1 MTRSMLVLAL
11 VAGLLGVACE
21 DKKPSTDTARTDA
34 GTSADK
40 YATADPKLAKALQ
53 GAADAAAGDQGPPP
67 DGIFEPGA
75 ADQRHAKGAPTKVDM
90 ISDGSAPQVSLAP
103 AADAKPD
110 AARASSYGPAA
121 LELAM
126 TMGQRIAMPTIDFG
140 LALGPA
146 KPDDGGADWLVAN
159 VARATPA
166 KEQMGQ
172 LPPGTD
178 KDIAALNG
186 TTIRIKLT
194 PDGR

>member
-34 GTSADK
+34 GGDK

-67 DGIFEPGA
+67 DGIFEVGV
-75 ADQRHAKGAPTKVDM
+75 ADQRHPKGATTKVD
-90 ISDGSAPQVSLAP
+90 IASEGAPPQVSLAS

-110 AARASSYGPAA
+110 AVRATSYGPAA

-126 TMGQRIAMPTIDFG
+126 QMGQR
-140 LALGPA
+140 
-146 KPDDGGADWLVAN
+146 
-159 VARATPA
+159 
-166 KEQMGQ
+166 
-172 LPPGTD
+172 
-178 KDIAALNG
+178 
-186 TTIRIKLT
+186 
-194 PDGR
+194 